1 MENPGLGTLSKLPRE
16 IRDMI
21 FDLSFS
27 NDGFAFPLYSGL
39 IPVTIKEAEFTVS
52 QKVPLAMRR
61 RGRRQF
67 YREYLEAHLRRTT
80 IICGGRTVDVGNL
93 EYILICLGQIANV
106 ASHTRKIILQADTKI
121 SSRNCYTH
129 HEFLIRYAVMLKT
142 FNRCV
147 ARFGIPP
154 SRLSIRVRYV
164 DITQELNGFIRE
176 MTMAYAWG
184 THRLRSCGLKIHDY
198 TIEVVMGDEVQSIQN
213 MEQCCRDMEKA
224 AVDHIRSVLRPS
236 TAASR
241 YLVAPGIIE
250 SIIERG
256 KAVVQDTFTRVK
268 EKHLPLIEVA
278 TRYWTNRDRQELE
291 DACRRLRWKERQ
303 ASND

>member
-1 MENPGLGTLSKLPRE
+1 MANSGLGTLAKLPRE

-21 FDLSFS
+21 FDLSFA
-27 NDGFAFPLYSGL
+27 NDEFAFPLYSGL
-39 IPVTIKEAEFTVS
+39 IPVTIKEAKFTVS

-80 IICGGRTVDVGNL
+80 IICEGRTVDVGNL
-93 EYILICLGQIANV
+93 NY
-106 ASHTRKIILQADTKI
+106 
-121 SSRNCYTH
+121 YTH

-142 FNRCV
+142 FDRCV
-147 ARFGIPP
+147 DRFGIPP
-154 SRLSIRVRYV
+154 SRLSIRIRYV
-164 DITQELNGFIRE
+164 DITQRLNEFIRE
-176 MTMAYAWG
+176 MAMAYTWG

-241 YLVAPGIIE
+241 HLVAPGIIK

-256 KAVVQDTFTRVK
+256 KAIVQDTFTRVK

-278 TRYWTNRDRQELE
+278 TRYWTNKDIQELE

-303 ASND
+303 ANND